1 MSDLHADVA
10 SQLAELVLAPD
21 RPLIV
26 CDADEVLL
34 QFVRGLEDFLHA
46 QDMWLDL
53 TTYALT
59 GNIKR
64 RADDAVVEAT
74 EVQSLLG
81 AFFDQ
86 RTGHLEPV
94 DGAAA
99 ALSALSERA
108 QVMVLSNVP
117 LPQRPIRRATLARH
131 GMDYPVVANIGAK
144 GAALAALAADI
155 AAPVVFID
163 DIPRQHDA
171 VAKLAPEV
179 IRLHFVADPRLARL
193 IAPAESAHARHD
205 DWAAA
210 RAYIE
215 GHLAEHGF

>member
-1 MSDLHADVA
+1 MSELHTDVA
-10 SQLAELVLAPD
+10 SQLDELALASD

-34 QFVRGLEDFLHA
+34 QFVRGLEDFLHE
-46 QDMWLDL
+46 QEMWLDL

-64 RADDAVVEAT
+64 KADDAVVEAA

-94 DGAAA
+94 EGAAA
-99 ALSALSERA
+99 ALAALAERA

-117 LPQRPIRRATLARH
+117 LPQRSTRRATLARH

-144 GAALAALAADI
+144 GAALAALSGGMS
-155 AAPVVFID
+155 APVVFID

-171 VAKLAPEV
+171 VAELAPEV
-179 IRLHFVADPRLARL
+179 LRLHFVADPRLARL

-205 DWAAA
+205 DWTAA

-215 GHLAEHGF
+215 GHLAEHGY